1 VITRLG
7 VVGHRGYDGLSD
19 VLTFLAREAPA
30 HGLSLHVEGSLAELV
45 PGAATLA
52 RPDEVDALLALG
64 GDGTLLRAARFL
76 GGAPI
81 PILGVNLGKLG
92 FLTACSHEEFPAG
105 FAAFVAGRYT
115 VQDRLA
121 LEASTTQPDGSVGVR
136 LRALNDV
143 VVHKGGFARVLR
155 LRLFAA
161 DGVVVATP
169 TGSTAY
175 ALSANGPVVV
185 PTLDSIL
192 VTPVA
197 PHTLALRPTLLP
209 ADATVRLEVEDA
221 PDEVLVTADGQVG
234 TALAAGQHLVVCRG
248 ASPVRLVQLD
258 GHPFF
263 ARLRMKLGW
272 GGLADRDG

>member
-1 VITRLG
+1 MITRLG

-19 VLTFLAREAPA
+19 VLTFLAREAPV

-45 PGAATLA
+45 PGAAILA

-105 FAAFVAGRYT
+105 FAAFAAGRYT

-121 LEASTTQPDGSVGVR
+121 LEASTTQADGSVGVR

-155 LRLFAA
+155 LRLFADDELVAAFAA

-185 PTLDSIL
+185 PTLESIL

-234 TALAAGQHLVVCRG
+234 TALAAGQHLVVRRSTARVG
-248 ASPVRLVQLD
+248 GRAHPSRSASSR
-258 GHPFF
+258 
-263 ARLRMKLGW
+263 
-272 GGLADRDG
+272 